1 MLDAER
7 RRIGVR
13 VYDDETRAL
22 AVEAVGAGFTMR
34 EAAELAGCSRRAV
47 SDWCRAAGVEPAR
60 KKPVYL
66 PYEEKMEL
74 VARYEAGVTGPAV
87 TGWARRLREEGA
99 LSLMTEGDVRA
110 RVPEPAA
117 RAESLRA
124 EFGLPRVLAALSLA
138 GSTYYHRRSRAAAHP
153 DAALRPLVLEEFEA
167 SGGRYGYRRVHAALR
182 ARGVRASEKRVRSTS
197 APPWIST
204 TATSWRSP
212 AARRPPRRSSRR
224 CWRAPWP
231 PSAAASRCT
240 PTAAGTTGPRTGWRR
255 ARRPGSRG
263 PCRGRATLRTTP
275 PARASSG
282 G

>member
-74 VARYEAGVTGPAV
+74 VARYEAGERAADLAAEAGVTGPAV

-110 RVPEPAA
+110 RVPEPAEPPSELEA
-117 RAESLRA
+117 LRRRCEELELENAILAGTVEILKKDPGADPSALTAAERAALAESLRA

-138 GSTYYHRRSRAAAHP
+138 SVSVNLFFTSFAKQARRSRK
-153 DAALRPLVLEEFEA
+153 
-167 SGGRYGYRRVHAALR
+167 GGFTGCANVF
-182 ARGVRASEKRVRSTS
+182 
-197 APPWIST
+197 
-204 TATSWRSP
+204 SP
-212 AARRPPRRSSRR
+212 IPVTARRGR
-224 CWRAPWP
+224 
-231 PSAAASRCT
+231 PSA
-240 PTAAGTTGPRTGWRR
+240 GPSACRT
-255 ARRPGSRG
+255 
-263 PCRGRATLRTTP
+263 CRL
-275 PARASSG
+275 S
-282 G
+282 

>member
-74 VARYEAGVTGPAV
+74 VARYEAGERAADLAAEAGVTGPAV

-110 RVPEPAA
+110 RVPEPAEPPSELEA
-117 RAESLRA
+117 LRRRCEELELENAILAGTVEILKKDPGADPSALTAAERAALAESLRA

-138 GSTYYHRRSRAAAHP
+138 RSTYYHRRSRAAADP

-167 SGGRYGYRRVHAALR
+167 SGGRYGYRLL
-182 ARGVRASEKRVRSTS
+182 AS
-197 APPWIST
+197 I
-204 TATSWRSP
+204 
-212 AARRPPRRSSRR
+212 
-224 CWRAPWP
+224 
-231 PSAAASRCT
+231 
-240 PTAAGTTGPRTGWRR
+240 
-255 ARRPGSRG
+255 
-263 PCRGRATLRTTP
+263 
-275 PARASSG
+275 
-282 G
+282 